1 MNSFAR
7 EVYLQRVPQ
16 GFPVE
21 TDFALRDF
29 SPGEPA
35 DGEALVEVLALS
47 LDPYQRSAIAG
58 RHLSASIRPGDTL
71 RGDGLVRVMSSRHAR
86 WRKGELWVAACGW
99 RSHALLG
106 ATEIAAARPVD
117 ARWQPPTL
125 ALGVL
130 GMPGLTAW
138 AGVRLL
144 SGAQAGDTF
153 VVSAA
158 GGPVGATAGQLA
170 RRLGCRV
177 IGIAGGADKCAW
189 VKEAAGFAACIDHR
203 RENLRAAL
211 DEHCPRGIDVY
222 FDNVGGDTLDA
233 VSERLA
239 PGARVVLCGLA
250 AQYNGAPLPG
260 PNPGLFIRARATLR
274 GLVVYDHW
282 ERYPEMAA
290 EIAPLV
296 AAGEMAFREDRG
308 NGLPSAPAAFCRL
321 MRGENQGK
329 ALVILDETSGKGR
342 A

>member
-1 MNSFAR
+1 MSFAAQEIFLR
-7 EVYLQRVPQ
+7 RTPQ
-16 GFPVE
+16 NVPVE
-21 TDFALRDF
+21 ADFGLRACAL
-29 SPGEPA
+29 GEPA
-35 DGEALVEVLALS
+35 QGEALVEVLAIS

-58 RHLSASIRPGDTL
+58 RHLSLSILPGDTL
-71 RGDGLVRVMSSRHAR
+71 RGEGLVRVVSSRHGR
-86 WRKGELWVAACGW
+86 WREGELWVAACGW
-99 RSHALLG
+99 RNHALLG
-106 ATEIAAARPVD
+106 TNEIAAARPVD
-117 ARWQPPTL
+117 TRWQPSTL

-138 AGVRLL
+138 AGLHLL
-144 SGAQAGDTF
+144 SEARAGDTF

-158 GGPVGATAGQLA
+158 GGPVGATVGQFA

-189 VKEAAGFAACIDHR
+189 VKEVAGFADCIDYR
-203 RENLRAAL
+203 REDLRTAL
-211 DEHCPRGIDVY
+211 DERCPRGIDVY
-222 FDNVGGDTLDA
+222 FDNVGGVTLEA

-239 PGARVVLCGLA
+239 IGARVVLCGLA

-282 ERYPEMAA
+282 DRYPEMVAQ
-290 EIAPLV
+290 IAPLI
-296 AAGEMAFREDRG
+296 AAGEMAFREDRSM
-308 NGLPSAPAAFCRL
+308 GLASAPAAFCRL
-321 MRGENQGK
+321 MRGENLGK